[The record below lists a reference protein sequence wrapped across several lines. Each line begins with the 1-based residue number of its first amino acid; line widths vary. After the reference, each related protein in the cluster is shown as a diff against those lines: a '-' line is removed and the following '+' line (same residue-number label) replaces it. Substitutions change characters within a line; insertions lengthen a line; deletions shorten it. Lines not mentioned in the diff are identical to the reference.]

1 MKIKVGALNIQPRN
15 LYGWYVVSGMIDG
28 YRIEAKFD
36 CRPTYSQAREALIAK
51 AKKYSIA

>member
-15 LYGWYVVSGMIDG
+15 LYGWYVVSGMIYG

-51 AKKYSIA
+51 AKRYSIA

>member
-15 LYGWYVVSGMIDG
+15 LFGWYVVSAMIDG
-28 YRIEAKFD
+28 YRIEVKFD

-51 AKKYSIA
+51 AKKWNIA